1 MLFGLTATQGS
12 ELKLSSK
19 NEFVLNDPQ
28 GKELWKAPRNGSKSS
43 CAAILDNGNLLTLDE
58 QYNSIW
64 ESIKE
69 PTNTIL
75 PGQILY
81 MKTTLRSRE
90 SEANYS
96 DGRFKLSL
104 QRSIQHPR
112 NGDTPSSGNESCSS
126 SWIEVQS
133 IPNDICGT
141 LIDVV
146 AAGGGFCGPNGHC
159 RTPVNSNGPAFCSCP
174 DGFSPLDQSKKVVG
188 CKPDFL
194 LPSCQNGNQKTDH
207 CTQLC
212 LDDCL
217 CVVVIYEGNENAC
230 WKKKFPLSNGR
241 YRESNTSIVLI
252 KENIGSDKKDQ
263 SMVVVLALLLG
274 SSVFLNILFFI
285 ASIVA
290 FVLYRKRLNSR
301 WNIDS
306 TLATNVRSYTH
317 KELEEAT
324 SGFKQTVGKGAS
336 GTVYKGVLPSDSK
349 RFVAVKKLGKVVEEG
364 EKEFKTKVSVIGQ
377 THHKNFVRLLGYCDE
392 GQLWLLVYEY
402 IKIICCKSSVAFA
415 LGEEEALI

>member
-1 MLFGLTATQGS
+1 MFIQDANSSTNIYNLTK
-12 ELKLSSK
+12 E
-19 NEFVLNDPQ
+19 DP
-28 GKELWKAPRNGSKSS
+28 GSKETFYHM
-43 CAAILDNGNLLTLDE
+43 ARID
-58 QYNSIW
+58 
-64 ESIKE
+64 
-69 PTNTIL
+69 
-75 PGQILY
+75 
-81 MKTTLRSRE
+81 
-90 SEANYS
+90 
-96 DGRFKLSL
+96 
-104 QRSIQHPR
+104 SIQHPR

-207 CTQLC
+207 VRFKRVLNVEWPFSDYVLCTQLC

-306 TLATNVRSYTH
+306 TLATNKPERLVIVAIWCIQEDPLLRPSMKKVTQM
-317 KELEEAT
+317 LEGVIEVCVPPSPSLFT
-324 SGFKQTVGKGAS
+324 SS
-336 GTVYKGVLPSDSK
+336 PPS
-349 RFVAVKKLGKVVEEG
+349 L
-364 EKEFKTKVSVIGQ
+364 
-377 THHKNFVRLLGYCDE
+377 KN
-392 GQLWLLVYEY
+392 
-402 IKIICCKSSVAFA
+402 
-415 LGEEEALI
+415 